1 MIELFDNFSRM
12 LSDDLLLLVEYK
24 SNVFRLMKLAEKL
37 VNKSIYLQIL
47 SHTKSEDILRMY
59 VELSLSLFVQ

>member
-12 LSDDLLLLVEYK
+12 LSDDLLSLVEYK

-59 VELSLSLFVQ
+59 VELSLFVQ